1 MEWNDEI
8 NDIWNLIQ
16 KTTKNVAD
24 LYPVIWKTSMER
36 DNREVQVVIDD
47 NDNIFSSIGSPS
59 FVAFMQAPVGL
70 KLPIKE
76 WIHTHPFGKAYFSG
90 TDLRTIAIYRNHMM
104 EATVL
109 GENERM
115 ALKFGV
121 GLNGED
127 YQEYV
132 QHTFIGDEEE

>member
-1 MEWNDEI
+1 
-8 NDIWNLIQ
+8 
-16 KTTKNVAD
+16 
-24 LYPVIWKTSMER
+24 
-36 DNREVQVVIDD
+36 
-47 NDNIFSSIGSPS
+47 
-59 FVAFMQAPVGL
+59 
-70 KLPIKE
+70 
-76 WIHTHPFGKAYFSG
+76 
-90 TDLRTIAIYRNHMM
+90 LRTIAIYRNHMK

>member
-1 MEWNDEI
+1 MESKVKDYE
-8 NDIWNLIQ
+8 
-16 KTTKNVAD
+16 TTA
-24 LYPVIWKTSMER
+24 YEMYR
-36 DNREVQVVIDD
+36 RECL
-47 NDNIFSSIGSPS
+47 
-59 FVAFMQAPVGL
+59 AA
-70 KLPIKE
+70 
-76 WIHTHPFGKAYFSG
+76 
-90 TDLRTIAIYRNHMM
+90 
-104 EATVL
+104 L